1 MTRPFNAT
9 VTTGFVNRAG
19 EFVHWVR
26 PDKGAPVQIKFH
38 EALPDGKRVR
48 LVGTRIE
55 GVQ

>member
-1 MTRPFNAT
+1 MRPFNAT
-9 VTTGFVNRAG
+9 VQTGFVNRAG

-26 PDKGAPVQIKFH
+26 PDKGEPVQVKHF

-55 GVQ
+55 EIQ